1 MKITDEVIEAVQK
14 ANNYALDD
22 ALIRR
27 VLEPAFEFVSQQNI
41 ARGAEAGRK
50 R

>member
-1 MKITDEVIEAVQK
+1 MKISDEMIEAVQK
-14 ANNYALDD
+14 ANHYALDD

-27 VLEPAFEFVSQQNI
+27 VLEPALQF
-41 ARGAEAGRK
+41 AAAKKKPGKK